1 MACWSSIEN
10 RAFASTG
17 QRSREDLA
25 GSHTLVGDVEL
36 RSVHLRAESR
46 EAETHVST
54 NVKSMST
61 RSTIMYYLA

>member
-25 GSHTLVGDVEL
+25 GSTIVGDVEL
-36 RSVHLRAESR
+36 RSMHLRAESR

>member
-1 MACWSSIEN
+1 MI
-10 RAFASTG
+10 
-17 QRSREDLA
+17 
-25 GSHTLVGDVEL
+25 VGDVEL
-36 RSVHLRAESR
+36 RSMHLRAESR